1 MGKRSPHKGN
11 KEKHK
16 EEETLAAVDVDTD
29 KTNPASTTFEITPDV
44 EIAHKLFSE
53 GCYKDALSFCDK
65 GLASSDITSYSEL
78 IKSLRVCRCQ
88 CLRKLEDFDALIRCI
103 LLVSS

>member
-1 MGKRSPHKGN
+1 MGINLP
-11 KEKHK
+11 
-16 EEETLAAVDVDTD
+16 
-29 KTNPASTTFEITPDV
+29 NPASTTFEITSDI

-53 GCYKDALSFCDK
+53 GCYKDALSLCDK

-88 CLRKLEDFDALIRCI
+88 CLRKLKDFDALVRCI